1 MAEPSNPHNV
11 EGENPEQPVVS
22 ADEDEDD
29 DVDVPGGGLPVLKWS
44 KGSFKTLMATVQ
56 MAKDWNATYPQV
68 GDTGADA
75 PAGYITLWAD
85 FFNHGN
91 LRLPVTVF
99 VAEVLEYYHLHIS
112 QLSSFGM
119 FRIRNFEYTFRAH
132 GLPITVE
139 NFRRFYQLTV
149 NTGFFSFTQRHGS
162 LKLMTPPK
170 GVTGWKKRFFYVK
183 ACAVYASMSFRNVD
197 VGVSDEDIPVASAKT
212 ADWFSRLRPIELKK
226 LDNDQLWI
234 LRMILSRPDRKERP
248 VLREQ
253 GGADAVGLWR
263 MFEPD
268 FKGQVELIAVE
279 LKKGFNLE
287 ILKNFRVPSKA
298 VLDAPVP
305 GDARGVLADLGKFEK
320 RVPKK
325 TVEKKTVKKTVRGRG
340 KGSVEGSAAPSSVFE
355 AAGTYQ
361 SCSRGYTDYVVVSD
375 TLEGLGVIG
384 SGLAAG
390 GTAVVPPVVG
400 EKRGPEQKAAG
411 GGEPKRRRLQTR
423 RVAPVQKKPAVAT
436 ESREAGYSFFDIP
449 ASPPH
454 TAAAGAGVSKE
465 TVAPKEAAAPFV
477 GPVGDPPLEKTV
489 ETTAD
494 RIFDTVDSSDNL
506 ISPDEGDG
514 LNLRFS
520 DAGKQ
525 KSDAEVRQQDTEPQK
540 SSVDK
545 GTGSSA
551 GGAGYDGPP
560 IQPGESELEYYYRTY
575 SPGRS
580 MVYHR
585 PPWTVMQGDDISN
598 DHAACKEILG
608 GMGTPFEVERARAA
622 PRELRINQL
631 SSMLVG
637 TSIVANAILEDYKVL
652 GRREEDAARMRAE
665 AEKLV
670 EAARA
675 GAEQL
680 EKDKAAF
687 EKQKQTSEWAAA
699 AQLKQVRTLAKLL
712 ADGRKSWNEKMSN
725 ERKKWDASWAK
736 QNDILFH
743 ARQELTNAR
752 AANATLSQEKAAA
765 EAISVKAL
773 QAKADAL
780 KALGEAKE
788 AGARASKALEE
799 AAEKESR
806 ASKALEEANAER
818 IRLGKVVESLQ
829 AEVQAREVAVTDL
842 TARVTAA
849 EKRADAAAEAKD
861 ALVSSFDQLEADR
874 EWLRTHG
881 IARIVEAIMNAP
893 ETASGLDLV
902 KERARDA
909 GFKAGY
915 NRCIGHINV
924 LSADGYT
931 DQASGFR
938 DVDTEGRLK
947 AAVTSFYDT
956 PLACVGELDDCLEVA
971 DYVDRLRMLYP
982 DVEEEEPAGG
992 AGGDAGTSGTK

>member
-1 MAEPSNPHNV
+1 MAEPSSPHNV
-11 EGENPEQPVVS
+11 EGENPEQPIV
-22 ADEDEDD
+22 AEEEDEDD
-29 DVDVPGGGLPVLKWS
+29 DVNVPGGGLPVLKWT

-56 MAKDWNATYPQV
+56 MAKDWNATFPQV

-85 FFNHGN
+85 FFTHGN

-112 QLSSFGM
+112 QLSPFGM
-119 FRIRNFEYTFRAH
+119 FRIRNFEYTFRAY
-132 GLPITVE
+132 GLPISVE

-183 ACAVYASMSFRNVD
+183 ACAVYANMSFRNVD
-197 VGVSDEDIPVASAKT
+197 VGVSDEDIPVASAET

-234 LRMILSRPDRKERP
+234 LRMMLSRPDRKERP

-253 GGADAVGLWR
+253 GGGKTSAYHQKRCWKPR
-263 MFEPD
+263 
-268 FKGQVELIAVE
+268 
-279 LKKGFNLE
+279 
-287 ILKNFRVPSKA
+287 FRETQEVSLRIWGSLRNASP
-298 VLDAPVP
+298 
-305 GDARGVLADLGKFEK
+305 K
-320 RVPKK
+320 RL
-325 TVEKKTVKKTVRGRG
+325 EKKTVKKTVRGRG

-384 SGLAAG
+384 SGAAAG
-390 GTAVVPPVVG
+390 GTGVVPPVVG
-400 EKRGPEQKAAG
+400 EKRGSEQKAAG
-411 GGEPKRRRLQTR
+411 GGEPKRRRLLTR
-423 RVAPVQKKPAVAT
+423 RVAPVQKKPAVAA
-436 ESREAGYSFFDIP
+436 ESRDAGYSFVDIP

-454 TAAAGAGVSKE
+454 TAAAGAGVLKE
-465 TVAPKEAAAPFV
+465 KVAPKEPAAPFA
-477 GPVGDPPLEKTV
+477 GPVRDPPLEKTV
-489 ETTAD
+489 EATAD

-525 KSDAEVRQQDTEPQK
+525 KSDAEVRQQDAEPQK
-540 SSVDK
+540 SPAGEK
-545 GTGSSA
+545 GSGSSA
-551 GGAGYDGPP
+551 GGASYDGPP

-598 DHAACKEILG
+598 DPAACREILG
-608 GMGTPFEVERARAA
+608 GLGTPFEVERARAA

-652 GRREEDAARMRAE
+652 GRREEEATRMRAE
-665 AEKLV
+665 AEKLI
-670 EAARA
+670 EAARV
-675 GAEQL
+675 GAERL

-687 EKQKQTSEWAAA
+687 EKQKQTSEWAAT

-712 ADGRKSWNEKMSN
+712 ADERKSWNEKLSN
-725 ERKKWDASWAK
+725 ERKKWNESWAK
-736 QNDILFH
+736 QNNVLFH
-743 ARQELTNAR
+743 TRQELANAK

-780 KALGEAKE
+780 KALEEAKE
-788 AGARASKALEE
+788 AGARASKAYEE

-842 TARVTAA
+842 TARVSAA
-849 EKRADAAAEAKD
+849 EQRADAATEAKD
-861 ALVSSFDQLEADR
+861 ALVSSFNQLEADR

-881 IARIVEAIMNAP
+881 IARVSILCLYIC
-893 ETASGLDLV
+893 LD
-902 KERARDA
+902 
-909 GFKAGY
+909 
-915 NRCIGHINV
+915 
-924 LSADGYT
+924 
-931 DQASGFR
+931 
-938 DVDTEGRLK
+938 
-947 AAVTSFYDT
+947 
-956 PLACVGELDDCLEVA
+956 
-971 DYVDRLRMLYP
+971 
-982 DVEEEEPAGG
+982 
-992 AGGDAGTSGTK
+992 

>member
-11 EGENPEQPVVS
+11 EGENPEQPIV
-22 ADEDEDD
+22 AEEEDEDD
-29 DVDVPGGGLPVLKWS
+29 DVDVPGGGLPVLKWT

-85 FFNHGN
+85 FFTHGN
-91 LRLPVTVF
+91 LRLLVTVF

-112 QLSSFGM
+112 QLSPFGM

-132 GLPITVE
+132 GLPISVE

-183 ACAVYASMSFRNVD
+183 ACAVYANMSFRNVD

-234 LRMILSRPDRKERP
+234 LRMMLSRPDRKERP

-298 VLDAPVP
+298 VLEAPVP

-325 TVEKKTVKKTVRGRG
+325 TVERKTVKKTVRGRG
-340 KGSVEGSAAPSSVFE
+340 KGSVEGSAAPASVFE

-384 SGLAAG
+384 SGAAAG

-423 RVAPVQKKPAVAT
+423 RVAPVQKKPAVA
-436 ESREAGYSFFDIP
+436 AGKYIPFFVLYHGWEILIELSLYCRIP
-449 ASPPH
+449 RC
-454 TAAAGAGVSKE
+454 GVFFFRHPCVSSAHRCRGCGCNEE
-465 TVAPKEAAAPFV
+465 TVAPKEPVAPFV
-477 GPVGDPPLEKTV
+477 GPVRDPPLEKTV
-489 ETTAD
+489 ETTVD
-494 RIFDTVDSSDNL
+494 RIFDT
-506 ISPDEGDG
+506 
-514 LNLRFS
+514 
-520 DAGKQ
+520 
-525 KSDAEVRQQDTEPQK
+525 
-540 SSVDK
+540 
-545 GTGSSA
+545 
-551 GGAGYDGPP
+551 
-560 IQPGESELEYYYRTY
+560 
-575 SPGRS
+575 
-580 MVYHR
+580 
-585 PPWTVMQGDDISN
+585 GDDISN
-598 DHAACKEILG
+598 DPAACKEILG
-608 GMGTPFEVERARAA
+608 GLGTPFEVERARAA
-622 PRELRINQL
+622 PRELRVNQL

-652 GRREEDAARMRAE
+652 GRREEEAARMRAE

-670 EAARA
+670 EVARA
-675 GAEQL
+675 E
-680 EKDKAAF
+680 
-687 EKQKQTSEWAAA
+687 
-699 AQLKQVRTLAKLL
+699 
-712 ADGRKSWNEKMSN
+712 
-725 ERKKWDASWAK
+725 
-736 QNDILFH
+736 
-743 ARQELTNAR
+743 
-752 AANATLSQEKAAA
+752 
-765 EAISVKAL
+765 
-773 QAKADAL
+773 
-780 KALGEAKE
+780 
-788 AGARASKALEE
+788 
-799 AAEKESR
+799 
-806 ASKALEEANAER
+806 
-818 IRLGKVVESLQ
+818 
-829 AEVQAREVAVTDL
+829 
-842 TARVTAA
+842 
-849 EKRADAAAEAKD
+849 
-861 ALVSSFDQLEADR
+861 
-874 EWLRTHG
+874 
-881 IARIVEAIMNAP
+881 
-893 ETASGLDLV
+893 
-902 KERARDA
+902 
-909 GFKAGY
+909 
-915 NRCIGHINV
+915 
-924 LSADGYT
+924 
-931 DQASGFR
+931 
-938 DVDTEGRLK
+938 
-947 AAVTSFYDT
+947 
-956 PLACVGELDDCLEVA
+956 
-971 DYVDRLRMLYP
+971 
-982 DVEEEEPAGG
+982 
-992 AGGDAGTSGTK
+992 